1 MTIIPKPENAALEDT
16 ASEEREITG
25 ETFTYILSCA
35 EIKGGGKKK
44 AQKEAKQI
52 LLPPWRAL
60 SQFWSFEIRRTTFL
74 NYIKFVDPRI
84 LRL

>member
-52 LLPPWRAL
+52 LLPP
-60 SQFWSFEIRRTTFL
+60 
-74 NYIKFVDPRI
+74 
-84 LRL
+84 